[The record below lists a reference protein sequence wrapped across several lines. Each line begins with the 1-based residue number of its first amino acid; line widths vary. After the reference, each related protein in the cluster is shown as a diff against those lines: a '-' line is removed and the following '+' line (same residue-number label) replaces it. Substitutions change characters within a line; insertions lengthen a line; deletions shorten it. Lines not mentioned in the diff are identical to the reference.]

1 MTDDPIK
8 HSSET
13 AYRLETPDQHRT
25 FYDDWA
31 ESYDSGFAASK
42 GYDYPRLIAEYFV
55 GRVSPDQSPV
65 LDIGCGTGLVGV
77 SLREEGWSSK
87 LTGVDISQ
95 GMLEVAER
103 KKVYEKLICADLSD
117 TLQLPQSHFGGMISA
132 GTFTH
137 GHLGPEVLFHL
148 FSLARPGAHAVI
160 GINAEHH
167 GNQDFS
173 GAFWEWE
180 EKGIV
185 GKTEWTEIQI
195 YQAPEGKEPEKKL
208 ALIVDFR
215 IL

>member
-1 MTDDPIK
+1 MRDDSIN

-13 AYRLETPDQHRT
+13 AYRLETPDQHRK

-31 ESYDSGFAASK
+31 ESYDSGFAVSK

-77 SLREEGWSSK
+77 SLRKEGWSSE

-103 KKVYEKLICADLSD
+103 KKVYQKLICADLNE

-137 GHLGPEVLFHL
+137 GHLGPEVLFQL

-173 GAFWEWE
+173 GAFRE
-180 EKGIV
+180 
-185 GKTEWTEIQI
+185 
-195 YQAPEGKEPEKKL
+195 
-208 ALIVDFR
+208 
-215 IL
+215 

>member
-1 MTDDPIK
+1 MTDDSIK

-13 AYRLETPDQHRT
+13 ANRLGTPDQLHT

-42 GYDYPRLIAEYFV
+42 GCDYPRLIAEYFV
-55 GRVSPDQSPV
+55 RRVSPDQSPV

-77 SLREEGWSSK
+77 SLRKEGWSSE

-103 KKVYEKLICADLSD
+103 KKVYQKLICADLNETS
-117 TLQLPQSHFGGMISA
+117 QLPQSHFGGMISA

-148 FSLARPGAHAVI
+148 FPLAKPAAHAVI

-167 GNQDFS
+167 WNQDFS
-173 GAFWEWE
+173 
-180 EKGIV
+180 V
-185 GKTEWTEIQI
+185 T
-195 YQAPEGKEPEKKL
+195 
-208 ALIVDFR
+208 FR
-215 IL
+215 

>member
-1 MTDDPIK
+1 MDRDFKKMPSSRAGPVEGPVAGLDPVAASVGRGWVR
-8 HSSET
+8 SSE
-13 AYRLETPDQHRT
+13 
-25 FYDDWA
+25 
-31 ESYDSGFAASK
+31 
-42 GYDYPRLIAEYFV
+42 
-55 GRVSPDQSPV
+55 
-65 LDIGCGTGLVGV
+65 
-77 SLREEGWSSK
+77 

-103 KKVYEKLICADLSD
+103 KKVYQKLICADLNE

-173 GAFWEWE
+173 GAFREWE

-208 ALIVDFR
+208 ALIADFR

>member
-1 MTDDPIK
+1 MTDDYNK

-13 AYRLETPDQHRT
+13 AYRLETPDQHRK

-55 GRVSPDQSPV
+55 DRVSPDQSPV

-77 SLREEGWSSK
+77 SLRKEGWSSE

-95 GMLEVAER
+95 GMLEVAKR
-103 KKVYEKLICADLSD
+103 KKVYQKLICADLNE

-148 FSLARPGAHAVI
+148 FHLARPGAHAVI

-173 GAFWEWE
+173 GAFREWE

-185 GKTEWTEIQI
+185 GKTKWTEIQI
-195 YQAPEGKEPEKKL
+195 YQAPEGKEPETKL
-208 ALIVDFR
+208 ALIADFR

>member
-1 MTDDPIK
+1 
-8 HSSET
+8 
-13 AYRLETPDQHRT
+13 
-25 FYDDWA
+25 
-31 ESYDSGFAASK
+31 
-42 GYDYPRLIAEYFV
+42 
-55 GRVSPDQSPV
+55 
-65 LDIGCGTGLVGV
+65 
-77 SLREEGWSSK
+77 
-87 LTGVDISQ
+87 
-95 GMLEVAER
+95 MLEVAER
-103 KKVYEKLICADLSD
+103 KKVYQKLICVDLNE

-148 FSLARPGAHAVI
+148 FPLAKPGAHAVI

-173 GAFWEWE
+173 GAFREWE

-195 YQAPEGKEPEKKL
+195 YQAPEGKKPEKKL
-208 ALIVDFR
+208 ALIADFR